1 APHAPPAP
9 APRGELWAALREA
22 LRDPLLRL
30 LLAGTFLAALLHT
43 QMFSTFGIYM
53 TDELGLTTAD
63 VGLLYALNGAAV
75 LVLQVPA
82 LELLRRIGI
91 GHALPWASLVAT
103 AGFALVGAGAGF
115 TGGAIAMLTLTC
127 SEVVFNPAHQTAIAE
142 TADRARRG
150 RAYGIAGF
158 VQMMGIAVAPL
169 AGGALLDTIGGHHA
183 AMWLAIAGIGVAQ
196 TACFALFVRRRKAR
210 RDHPVRRDPGPA

>member
-1 APHAPPAP
+1 MGAGPIISPSTATWRRRRKSRRES
-9 APRGELWAALREA
+9 PRK
-22 LRDPLLRL
+22 
-30 LLAGTFLAALLHT
+30 TK
-43 QMFSTFGIYM
+43 
-53 TDELGLTTAD
+53 AD

-91 GHALPWASLVAT
+91 GRALPWASLVST

-115 TGGAIAMLTLTC
+115 TGGAIAVLTLTC

-169 AGGALLDTIGGHHA
+169 AGGARLDTVGDHHA

-196 TACFALFVRRRKAR
+196 TACFALFVRRRRYKLAAA
-210 RDHPVRRDPGPA
+210 G